1 MAAVGLTLGHP
12 SAPCTEDTMVR
23 VLATAVLTFLIICSG
38 SASAQESFPSRPV
51 TIVNPFPPGGQADLS
66 GRPLAAAL
74 EKVLKQPVV
83 LTNKAGA
90 AGAVGM
96 QSVAVAK
103 PDGYTISITVPSIS
117 TLPEV
122 DKLFGRPPVI
132 TREQFAPIARIN
144 ADPCVVVVNAD
155 RPWKTVQ
162 ELLDDAKKRPGQ
174 ITFSSSGIYGASHV
188 PMEML
193 LQAAGAK
200 MRHLPTAGGGPATTA
215 VLGGHA
221 DLWCSTIGPATPHV
235 KSGKFRALAVTSV
248 TRQPFF
254 PDVPTL
260 KELGYDVEYY
270 LWIGLFAPKATPA
283 PIMKA
288 LREGVKQAVED
299 PGFKSALEKVQSPLA
314 YQDADE
320 FQKWWDADS
329 TRLAEVIKKIGKVE
343 VK

>member
-1 MAAVGLTLGHP
+1 MLRSLVTALAI
-12 SAPCTEDTMVR
+12 
-23 VLATAVLTFLIICSG
+23 ATALLTG
-38 SASAQESFPSRPV
+38 AAAADEPFPTRPI

-83 LTNKAGA
+83 ITNKPGA

-103 PDGYTISITVPSIS
+103 PDGYTIVITVPAIS
-117 TLPEV
+117 TIPEV
-122 DKLFGRPPVI
+122 DKLFGRPPTI
-132 TREQFAPIARIN
+132 AREQFVPIARIN
-144 ADPCVVVVNAD
+144 ADPCVIVVKAD
-155 RPWKTVQ
+155 QPWKTLKD
-162 ELLDDAKKRPGQ
+162 LLDDARRRPGE

-193 LQAAGAK
+193 LAAAGGLK
-200 MRHLPTAGGGPATTA
+200 MRHLPTTGGGPATTA

-221 DLWCSTIGPATPHV
+221 HLWCSTTGPAAPHV
-235 KSGKFRALAVTSV
+235 KAGTFRALAVTSAA
-248 TRQPFF
+248 RHPHF
-254 PDVPTL
+254 DAPTL

-283 PIMKA
+283 PVLKA
-288 LREGVKQAVED
+288 LREAVRQAVED
-299 PGFKSALEKVQSPLA
+299 PAFKSALEKVQSPLA

-320 FQKWWDADS
+320 FRTWWDADAA
-329 TRLAEVIKKIGKVE
+329 RLAEAVKRIGRVE
-343 VK
+343 AK

>member
-1 MAAVGLTLGHP
+1 MARSLAALVAIV
-12 SAPCTEDTMVR
+12 S
-23 VLATAVLTFLIICSG
+23 VLIALPA
-38 SASAQESFPSRPV
+38 ASQETFPSRPITV
-51 TIVNPFPPGGQADLS
+51 VNPFPPGGQADLS
-66 GRPLAAAL
+66 GRPLVAAL
-74 EKVLKQPVV
+74 EKLLKVPVV
-83 LTNKAGA
+83 LTNKPGA

-103 PDGYTISITVPSIS
+103 PDGYTLSLTVPAIS
-117 TLPEV
+117 TVPEV
-122 DKLFGRPPVI
+122 DKLFGRNPVF
-132 TREQFAPIARIN
+132 TRDQFAPIARIN
-144 ADPCVVVVNAD
+144 ADPCLVVVNAD
-155 RPWKTVQ
+155 KPWQSMK
-162 ELLDDAKKRPGQ
+162 ELIDDAKKRPGQ
-174 ITFSSSGIYGASHV
+174 ITYSSSGIYGASHV

-193 LQAAGAK
+193 LQVADAK

-235 KSGKFRALAVTSV
+235 KAGKFRALAVSGA

-260 KELGYDVEYY
+260 KELGYEVEYY

-283 PIMKA
+283 PVMKV
-288 LREGVKQAVED
+288 LREAVRQALDD
-299 PGFKSALEKVQSPLA
+299 PALKSAMEKVQSPIA
-314 YQDADE
+314 YLDADE

-329 TRLAEVIKKIGKVE
+329 AKLADVVRKIGKVE